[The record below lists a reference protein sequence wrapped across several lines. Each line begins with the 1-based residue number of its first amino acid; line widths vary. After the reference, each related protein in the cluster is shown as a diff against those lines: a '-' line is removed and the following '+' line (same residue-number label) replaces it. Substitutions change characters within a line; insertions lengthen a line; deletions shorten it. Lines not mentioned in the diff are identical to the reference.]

1 MTIPLI
7 NGVQLMEGIIGGVAT
22 LVFYYILSRE
32 KIMIKSHAVRLGI
45 AFMLTWIVRKIGVN
59 IYTSVLVP
67 KGMKLPTLSI

>member
-1 MTIPLI
+1 MPIPLI
-7 NGVQLMEGIIGGVAT
+7 NDVHLIEGIIGGVAT

-45 AFMLTWIVRKIGVN
+45 AFILTWIVRKIGVN

-67 KGMKLPTLSI
+67 KGMKLPTISI

>member
-1 MTIPLI
+1 
-7 NGVQLMEGIIGGVAT
+7 MEGIIGGVAT

-32 KIMIKSHAVRLGI
+32 KVMIKSHAVRLGI